1 MTRRTE
7 AAIRVL
13 IVDDHPVVRAGLMS
27 MLATRPEVDV
37 VGTAANGEIALH
49 TMQTSNVDVVLL
61 DLRMAKMGGVE
72 VLREIKRLQLRTRSI
87 ILTSFLSDEE
97 IYQAVQAGAWGYLS
111 KETGLDLMISAI
123 LTVHAGRRFI
133 RGDIAE
139 RLVSRMSR
147 ADLTQREI
155 GILRLVAKGMTN
167 KEIGETLF
175 ISSLTVKNH
184 VNNILGKLDVSDRT
198 EAATAAIHLGL
209 IEV

>member
-1 MTRRTE
+1 
-7 AAIRVL
+7 
-13 IVDDHPVVRAGLMS
+13 
-27 MLATRPEVDV
+27 
-37 VGTAANGEIALH
+37 
-49 TMQTSNVDVVLL
+49 
-61 DLRMAKMGGVE
+61 
-72 VLREIKRLQLRTRSI
+72 
-87 ILTSFLSDEE
+87 
-97 IYQAVQAGAWGYLS
+97 
-111 KETGLDLMISAI
+111 
-123 LTVHAGRRFI
+123 
-133 RGDIAE
+133 
-139 RLVSRMSR
+139 MSR